1 MRKHGEISVEWR
13 AAKNTWYFRVQ
24 VDGERVSKSTGVH
37 LHSAAGK
44 AAALV
49 KAKAISLALATADEH
64 KIAAVVKRP
73 GFAKCGEVA
82 EIYKVH
88 GPKKS
93 VTKSL
98 SRFAAFVREVTGRQD
113 WEEQSTHL
121 VLTASALRE
130 WIEVQKKTK
139 TKKKK
144 KKNGIEGATR
154 SESGIHTDV
163 QTIKS
168 IVARKRFYLFKDLKL
183 PDLEEFW
190 SVSGVAAQD
199 QAYDPLGREVMR
211 SMDRAAR
218 IPLRKTN
225 PRVWAIYWLMRKAG
239 LRNSEVENL
248 EWKWVEFKEDKSV
261 EIAMLR
267 RENWKSKNG
276 KYGRVPFDPRLMRLI
291 RAALGDEGDFVIP
304 RTSDAD
310 AYNLTHYDINK
321 FVRRFIPDGSKGA
334 YNLRK
339 EFGSSIVM
347 RDGIETA
354 AKLLRDSIAVVEA
367 HYFGLLNPPKPL

>member
-1 MRKHGEISVEWR
+1 
-13 AAKNTWYFRVQ
+13 
-24 VDGERVSKSTGVH
+24 
-37 LHSAAGK
+37 
-44 AAALV
+44 
-49 KAKAISLALATADEH
+49 
-64 KIAAVVKRP
+64 
-73 GFAKCGEVA
+73 
-82 EIYKVH
+82 
-88 GPKKS
+88 
-93 VTKSL
+93 
-98 SRFAAFVREVTGRQD
+98 
-113 WEEQSTHL
+113 L
-121 VLTASALRE
+121 VLTASALRG
-130 WIEVQKKTK
+130 WIEVQKKT
-139 TKKKK
+139 KK
-144 KKNGIEGATR
+144 KKNGIEGAMR

-211 SMDRAAR
+211 AMDQAAR
-218 IPLRKTN
+218 IPLRKAN

-239 LRNSEVENL
+239 LRNSEVQKL
-248 EWKWVEFKEDKSV
+248 EWKWIEIKEDKSV

-276 KYGRVPFDPRLMRLI
+276 KYGRVPFNPRLMRLI
-291 RAALGDEGDFVIP
+291 RAVLGDEGDHVIP
-304 RTSDAD
+304 RTSETD
-310 AYNLTHYDINK
+310 AYNLTHYDINE

-339 EFGSSIVM
+339 EFGSAIVE
-347 RDGIETA
+347 RNGIETA

-367 HYFGLLNPPKPL
+367 HYFGLLDRPKPL